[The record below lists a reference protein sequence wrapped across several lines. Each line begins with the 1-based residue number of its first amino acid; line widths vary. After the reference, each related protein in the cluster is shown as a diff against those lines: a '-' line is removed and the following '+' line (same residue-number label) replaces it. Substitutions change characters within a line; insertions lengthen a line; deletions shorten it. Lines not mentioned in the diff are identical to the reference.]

1 VLSQHSF
8 SLVES
13 VEALPSVG
21 FTLTRGNAW
30 CPCWKAEMMKLDWTS
45 RQRYKFIVNV
55 TLSLFCDVTIV
66 DAIMGRGT
74 TVKFL

>member
-1 VLSQHSF
+1 VASLSNQTPF

-30 CPCWKAEMMKLDWTS
+30 
-45 RQRYKFIVNV
+45 
-55 TLSLFCDVTIV
+55 
-66 DAIMGRGT
+66 
-74 TVKFL
+74 